1 MYASEEKNV
10 YSGGLKL
17 YWTRMCER
25 AEIYLV
31 TQCREAKKKKS
42 KNSKCIF
49 FLIALSLPPKLSLPV
64 TVLPLLLGTLSH
76 VEHHPSPSTIDAA
89 LGPVASRSDS

>member
-1 MYASEEKNV
+1 M

-17 YWTRMCER
+17 YWVRMCEH

-31 TQCREAKKKKS
+31 TQCRGKKG

-64 TVLPLLLGTLSH
+64 TLVIRNSKPCGAPLPL
-76 VEHHPSPSTIDAA
+76 HP
-89 LGPVASRSDS
+89 